1 MPTKLVIHKS
11 SPNRKSQAKRSPTVF
26 GLVKKMDY
34 FFVAARFVE
43 SNELPRDN
51 ECEAEIND
59 TIEHGS
65 LLMMQSG

>member
-1 MPTKLVIHKS
+1 
-11 SPNRKSQAKRSPTVF
+11 
-26 GLVKKMDY
+26 MDY

-65 LLMMQSG
+65 LLMMRVGELKA